1 MDRGPY
7 CTGGSKQNH
16 PKEKEKKP
24 KWLSEEALQI
34 AEEQREVKSKTER
47 ETYIQLNT
55 EFQRISNRDKKA
67 FFNEQCLII
76 EENNKGRKIRDLFRK
91 IGNIKGA
98 FHPKTGTIK
107 EKNGRDL
114 VNAEEIKK
122 RWKEY
127 TEELYKKY
135 LNELDYY
142 NGMVCHPETDI
153 LECEVGLK
161 KHCC

>member
-55 EFQRISNRDKKA
+55 EFQRISSRDKKA
-67 FFNEQCLII
+67 FFNE
-76 EENNKGRKIRDLFRK
+76 
-91 IGNIKGA
+91 
-98 FHPKTGTIK
+98 
-107 EKNGRDL
+107 
-114 VNAEEIKK
+114 
-122 RWKEY
+122 
-127 TEELYKKY
+127 
-135 LNELDYY
+135 
-142 NGMVCHPETDI
+142 
-153 LECEVGLK
+153 
-161 KHCC
+161 